1 MLKGNNTGQQQLYDL
16 REKKKKKEEGVKS
29 MIFENIWDSDYE
41 YGQTSDIYF
50 ELCCLIY
57 FTGLENA

>member
-1 MLKGNNTGQQQLYDL
+1 
-16 REKKKKKEEGVKS
+16 